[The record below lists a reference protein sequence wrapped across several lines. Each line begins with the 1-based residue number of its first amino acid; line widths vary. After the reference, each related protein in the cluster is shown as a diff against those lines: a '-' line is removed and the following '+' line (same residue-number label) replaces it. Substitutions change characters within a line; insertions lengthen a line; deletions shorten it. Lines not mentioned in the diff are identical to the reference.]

1 MNSEATKVLPHVVGS
16 GNDTPGS
23 EENYSEGNF
32 SPARA
37 FGYAVGSRRNIS
49 QVSIGEI
56 HAQDEKRFKRDDSST
71 GNIPVIIYD
80 GESENLPKCG
90 GACNSGAL
98 PSFMDSSFT
107 CVPSEDRRSEQPLKG
122 NSVLSTRDG
131 DRKVSNDVCVASET
145 RCVRDAAGEAKRHDQ
160 SSSDVYCAQ
169 VSTRE
174 ESFRPTV
181 VSREQSEGVF
191 DQCVQHVSSLLNNSG
206 GVAACDVQAKKRA
219 RDECEDDSRR
229 GYSSCRRSA
238 ESNRSFRADYRGDS
252 RRGGNRSRSPN
263 ARSGRPSRSE
273 HRSEKG
279 MRYSGRRPRDTYR
292 CRTQSHS
299 RSVQRLGYQDS
310 FHRSVNDVGRSRNDS
325 SSRNGRR
332 DRYQSPSR
340 GANDRCGYGYT
351 DRRYDSWCDAV
362 ERDGIRNSYGVVEH
376 SKSSL
381 AAPALPP
388 VQPVLATGL
397 TASGGFGVGL
407 AGTSGA
413 TRVHSDLP
421 LEWWER
427 ADECK
432 DAKAAHTARI
442 DHMCDSREGLVL
454 KTTLWKEDTVLEPN
468 MFPCK
473 CMQPIS
479 RSTRVVHACC
489 VG

>member
-1 MNSEATKVLPHVVGS
+1 MMNSEAPKVLPHVVGS

-23 EENYSEGNF
+23 DVNYSEGNF
-32 SPARA
+32 SPARG
-37 FGYAVGSRRNIS
+37 FGNAVGSRRNIS

-80 GESENLPKCG
+80 GESENSPKCG
-90 GACNSGAL
+90 AACNSGGL
-98 PSFMDSSFT
+98 PSFMESSFT
-107 CVPSEDRRSEQPLKG
+107 CVPSEDLRSAQNIKE

-131 DRKVSNDVCVASET
+131 DRKVSNHFSVVSGT
-145 RCVRDAAGEAKRHDQ
+145 RCVVAASGEEKRHDQ
-160 SSSDVYCAQ
+160 SSSHAYCAQ
-169 VSTRE
+169 ASTRE
-174 ESFRPTV
+174 ESFRPTAA
-181 VSREQSEGVF
+181 SREQSEGVF
-191 DQCVQHVSSLLNNSG
+191 DQCVQHVPSVMNRSG
-206 GVAACDVQAKKRA
+206 GVVACDVQAKNRA
-219 RDECEDDSRR
+219 GDELEDDFRR
-229 GYSSCRRSA
+229 GYSSYRRSA
-238 ESNRSFRADYRGDS
+238 ESNRSFRADYRGGS
-252 RRGGNRSRSPN
+252 RRGGNRSHSPN
-263 ARSGRPSRSE
+263 ARPGRSSRSE
-273 HRSEKG
+273 RHSEKG
-279 MRYSGRRPRDTYR
+279 MRYSGRSPRDTYR
-292 CRTQSHS
+292 YRTQSHS
-299 RSVQRLGYQDS
+299 RSVQRLVYQDHYHKS
-310 FHRSVNDVGRSRNDS
+310 DDGFMSSQNDSRNNRS
-325 SSRNGRR
+325 SSNWNGRR

-351 DRRYDSWCDAV
+351 DRRYESWCNAAD
-362 ERDGIRNSYGVVEH
+362 RGGFRNSYDVVEH

-397 TASGGFGVGL
+397 TASEGVGVVL
-407 AGTSGA
+407 AGA

-473 CMQPIS
+473 CMQHIS
-479 RSTRVVHACC
+479 RSVRVV
-489 VG
+489 G